1 VALLDNVARAL
12 VAHRG
17 EALLNVSFFGV
28 RGSTPCP
35 CDENRRYGGN
45 TSCVQ
50 LDAPGH
56 DPIVLDLGTG
66 LRQLGGHLPTDG
78 SFRGSALVTHMHWD
92 HVQGLPFFAPI
103 LVPGAQLDVY
113 GPPQEAGSL
122 DEAFRQFVRPPFFP
136 VTVEELYGQITF
148 HDVADCDLEIDG
160 AKVRVRP
167 VPHVGTNNGYRVE
180 LGGATVAYLADHQM
194 PHDGS
199 FAVTDAVLE
208 LCDGAD
214 LVIHDAQYTDDEFA
228 RKFYWGHCTVDYAV
242 FVAHEAGAKRLAL
255 FHHDP
260 ARDDDSVDALL
271 AHARDRAGTTGLSEV
286 LAAYEGLTVSF
297 GG

>member
-1 VALLDNVARAL
+1 

-45 TSCVQ
+45 TSCVL

-66 LRQLGGHLPTDG
+66 LRQLGQHLPTDG

-103 LVPGAQLDVY
+103 LAEGAQLDIY
-113 GPPQEAGSL
+113 GPPQDEGGSL
-122 DEAFRQFVRPPFFP
+122 AEAFHQFVRPPFFP
-136 VTVEELYGQITF
+136 VTVEQLYGQIAF
-148 HDVADCDLEIDG
+148 HDAADCDIEIDG

-167 VPHVGTNNGYRVE
+167 VPHVGANNGYRVE
-180 LGGATVAYLADHQM
+180 VGGATIAYLADHQM

-199 FAVTDAVLE
+199 HAATDAVLE

-228 RKFYWGHCTVDYAV
+228 EKYYWGHCTGDFAV
-242 FVAHEAGAKRLAL
+242 FVAAEAGAKRLAL

-260 ARDDDSVDALL
+260 AHDDDAVDALL
-271 AHARDRAGTTGLSEV
+271 ARAQDAAESTSLSEV
-286 LAAYEGLTVSF
+286 VAAYEGLTLSF

>member
-1 VALLDNVARAL
+1 M
-12 VAHRG
+12 AHRG

-45 TSCVQ
+45 TSCVL

-66 LRQLGGHLPTDG
+66 LRQLGQVLPTDG
-78 SFRGSALVTHMHWD
+78 TFRGSALVTHMHWD

-103 LVPGAQLDVY
+103 LAPGAQLDVY
-113 GPPQEAGSL
+113 GPPQEEGGSL
-122 DEAFRQFVRPPFFP
+122 ADAFHQFVRPPFFP
-136 VTVEELYGQITF
+136 VTVEQLYGQITF
-148 HDVADCDLEIDG
+148 HDAADCDIEIDG

-167 VPHVGTNNGYRVE
+167 VPHVGANNGYRVE
-180 LGGATVAYLADHQM
+180 VGGATVAYLADHQM

-199 FAVTDAVLE
+199 HATTDAVLE

-214 LVIHDAQYTDDEFA
+214 LVIHDAQYTDGEFA
-228 RKFYWGHCTVDYAV
+228 EKYYWGHCTVDFAV
-242 FVAHEAGAKRLAL
+242 FVAAEAGAKRLAL

-260 ARDDDSVDALL
+260 AHDDDTVDALL
-271 AHARDRAGTTGLSEV
+271 ARAQDTAASTSLSEV
-286 LAAYEGLTVSF
+286 VAASEGLTLSF